1 MSYRDGGAPVKTCR
15 RGHPQTP
22 ENLYKRSD
30 GRTQCKP
37 CRRMSD
43 QARYNAS
50 KVPPLPLPEACP
62 YGHPYTPENLAPRT
76 DGGSRCRTCRNMSKV
91 QRRKL
96 RRGQQREAEQLAM
109 PIIPERETL
118 EEWVTRVYRRP
129 HEQALEN
136 QALGEGKPATPDLFE
151 VMAHGGHCPTI
162 IGSSSL
168 DAWSADL
175 ECGHGRVPAEFCKHG
190 CHAG

>member
-1 MSYRDGGAPVKTCR
+1 
-15 RGHPQTP
+15 
-22 ENLYKRSD
+22 
-30 GRTQCKP
+30 
-37 CRRMSD
+37 
-43 QARYNAS
+43 
-50 KVPPLPLPEACP
+50 
-62 YGHPYTPENLAPRT
+62 
-76 DGGSRCRTCRNMSKV
+76 MSKV

-162 IGSSSL
+162 IGSSPL

-190 CHAG
+190 CHGIR

>member
-30 GRTQCKP
+30 GRTQCKE
-37 CRRMSD
+37 CRRIVD
-43 QARYNAS
+43 HARYYGLNL
-50 KVPPLPLPEACP
+50 PPVSLPEACP
-62 YGHPYTPENLAPRT
+62 SGHPYTPENISPRN
-76 DGGSRCRTCRNMSKV
+76 DGGTRCRKCRNLSKA
-91 QRRKL
+91 QRREA
-96 RRGQQREAEQLAM
+96 RRQKQLALN
-109 PIIPERETL
+109 IIPERETL

-136 QALGEGKPATPDLFE
+136 AANGEGKPATPDLFE

-162 IGSSSL
+162 IGSSPL

-190 CHAG
+190 CHGIR

>member
-22 ENLYKRSD
+22 ENLYRYPS
-30 GRTQCKP
+30 GRAQCKL
-37 CRRMSD
+37 CRRATD
-43 QARYNAS
+43 QARYYAT
-50 KVPPLPLPEACP
+50 KVPPAPLPEACS
-62 YGHPYTPENLAPRT
+62 YGHPYTPENISPRS
-76 DGGSRCRTCRNMSKV
+76 DGGSRCRTCRNLSKV

-96 RRGQQREAEQLAM
+96 RREQQRDEQLA
-109 PIIPERETL
+109 IIPERETL

-129 HEQALEN
+129 HEQALES

-162 IGSSSL
+162 IGSSPL